1 MAQTS
6 EPEAVETAVGEQ
18 AAELFVPGAADRVW
32 YVFHTRPR
40 CEKKAAQI
48 CLDLNIRHYL
58 ALCRNTH
65 RKKGRTYSFEVP
77 FFAGYMFGCC
87 DRGERLTI
95 LQSGYLVRT
104 IEVTDQQRLLDE
116 LYNIYIAS
124 HQVQDLA
131 LYPQLK
137 HGRWVRM
144 LKGPLKG
151 VEGRISKRKEG
162 LRLVLNV
169 SILGTAVAAEVD
181 MEDVEVV

>member
-1 MAQTS
+1 MTQPS
-6 EPEAVETAVGEQ
+6 DSDGGEIIVEGQ
-18 AAELFVPGAADRVW
+18 AAELFAPGVADRVW

-40 CEKKAAQI
+40 CEKKAAES
-48 CLDLNIRHYL
+48 CLDANIRHYL
-58 ALCRNTH
+58 PLRHNMH
-65 RKKGRTYSFEVP
+65 RKQGRSYSFEVP
-77 FFAGYMFGCC
+77 LFAGYMFGCC
-87 DRGERLTI
+87 DRGERLAV

-104 IEVTDQQRLLDE
+104 IDVVDQQCLLDE
-116 LYNIYIAS
+116 LYNIYLAS
-124 HQVQDLA
+124 HQVQNLV

-137 HGRWVRM
+137 RGRQVRM

-162 LRLVLNV
+162 LRLVLNL